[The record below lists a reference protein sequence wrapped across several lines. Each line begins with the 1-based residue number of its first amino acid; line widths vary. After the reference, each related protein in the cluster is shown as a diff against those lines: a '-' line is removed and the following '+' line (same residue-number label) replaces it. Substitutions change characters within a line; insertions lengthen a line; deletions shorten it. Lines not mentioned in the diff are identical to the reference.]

1 MMRRAVRSALLVWAV
16 LCAIAGPVGAV
27 EYSGQL
33 YRDPFGLATQT
44 NTAKEKPKAKEP
56 TLEGIIWNAA
66 KPQALIDGHIVKVGD
81 KVGGA
86 QVIDIKKDGVK
97 MRDSEKEF
105 YIRFRRGAQ

>member
-1 MMRRAVRSALLVWAV
+1 MMRHAIWSGPLVLAA
-16 LCAIAGPVGAV
+16 LCAIAGPAVAV

-33 YRDPFGLATQT
+33 YRDPFGLASEANSQ
-44 NTAKEKPKAKEP
+44 EKPKRKEF

-66 KPQALIDGHIVKVGD
+66 KPQALIDGNIVKVGD
-81 KVGGA
+81 KVGEA
-86 QVIDIKKDGVK
+86 QVVEIKKDGVK